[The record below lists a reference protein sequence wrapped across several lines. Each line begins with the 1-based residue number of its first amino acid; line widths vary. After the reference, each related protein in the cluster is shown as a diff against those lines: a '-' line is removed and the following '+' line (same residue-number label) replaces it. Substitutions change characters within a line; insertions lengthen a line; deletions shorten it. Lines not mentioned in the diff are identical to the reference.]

1 MASILYTGYFFVLK
15 ITLNFIFKNKKS
27 CLYIL
32 FGVYLKYKG
41 MLYMTIDENT
51 EKERLK
57 MQILEKNEQYFNS
70 LAELQKL
77 REKNT
82 LTKEGDFYEE
92 R

>member
-1 MASILYTGYFFVLK
+1 
-15 ITLNFIFKNKKS
+15 
-27 CLYIL
+27 
-32 FGVYLKYKG
+32 
-41 MLYMTIDENT
+41 MTIDENT

-57 MQILEKNEQYFNS
+57 FQILEKNEKYFNS
-70 LAELQKL
+70 LAELRKL